1 MTVGII
7 VQARTGSSR
16 LPAKVMMKA
25 DDKSLMIDYVIN
37 QLKYS
42 KLHDDIV
49 IATTNLQQD
58 DVIFNHAN
66 NQNISCFRGDEKNV
80 LERHYECAKKYA
92 FSTIVRIP
100 SDKPLIDPTIV
111 DFIIEKFQSN
121 SYDYISNFSVD
132 MNDDNRFIPS
142 YPSGTEVEIF
152 SFAALE
158 NTWKNAT
165 SGYDKEHVTPYIYS
179 HREKFNIFTI
189 KSERNLS
196 QFRWALDYENDL
208 KLIRAIISKI
218 QKRPILMND
227 ILELFEEEPDLT
239 KIN

>member
-58 DVIFNHAN
+58 DIIFNHAN

-165 SGYDKEHVTPYIYS
+165 SEYDKEHVTPYIYS

>member
-25 DDKSLMIDYVIN
+25 DDKLLMIDYVIN

-58 DVIFNHAN
+58 DIIFNHAN

-111 DFIIEKFQSN
+111 DFVIEKFQSN

-165 SGYDKEHVTPYIYS
+165 SEYDKEHVTPYIYNN
-179 HREKFNIFTI
+179 REKFNIFTI
-189 KSERNLS
+189 LS
-196 QFRWALDYENDL
+196 
-208 KLIRAIISKI
+208 
-218 QKRPILMND
+218 ILYCLY
-227 ILELFEEEPDLT
+227 I
-239 KIN
+239 